1 MIRAK
6 VLLFASI
13 AAVVHSSNETTVV
26 TSSLIPDEF
35 EPVLDWATDFDPT
48 GLSALLLSYLNKK
61 TPSPEAPTCI
71 PKWGFEIS
79 NDHHDKYSFSIA
91 LNSARFTN
99 AMSQSI
105 YKSGFQVYHIPGKW
119 LEPTSYFFGITSGN
133 ACIRHF
139 RVFTRDDTGM
149 TKAKTSYA
157 SIPAE
162 AVATCLK
169 ANGFLKDEYFDRSS
183 GCLFMGE
190 DHDIRTIEVRLPTTY
205 DLLTQLEAMQDASAT
220 EKISSLQEAC
230 RYIVPRSTWGIPD
243 YSSSFCEADQDD
255 DNGGASQ
262 YNIMILLY
270 LQVLMALVIL
280 L

>member
-1 MIRAK
+1 MICAK
-6 VLLFASI
+6 VSLFASVLI
-13 AAVVHSSNETTVV
+13 ASVVHSSTVV
-26 TSSLIPDEF
+26 SPSLFPNESQ
-35 EPVLDWATDFDPT
+35 PVLDWATGFNST
-48 GLSALLLSYLNKK
+48 MLSNLLLTFNDKS
-61 TPSPEAPTCI
+61 TPSPPSTSTCT
-71 PKWGFEIS
+71 PKWGFEVA

-149 TKAKTSYA
+149 TNRNKAYA

-162 AVATCLK
+162 AVAICLK
-169 ANGFLKDEYFDRSS
+169 ANGFFKDEYFDRSS

-243 YSSSFCEADQDD
+243 YSSSFCEIRQD
-255 DNGGASQ
+255 G
-262 YNIMILLY
+262 
-270 LQVLMALVIL
+270 VL
-280 L
+280 